1 MPRSN
6 LEIYLNIL
14 EALAEYNSLNLTN
27 IMYEANLNNKTV
39 KGYIDFLV
47 TNELVNVTSLNKK
60 RSSYTLT
67 PKGVFLLNVF
77 RRLKNSFELNKEEL
91 KTSLF

>member
-6 LEIYLNIL
+6 LEIYVNIL
-14 EALAEYNSLNLTN
+14 EVLAAHNSLNLTS
-27 IMYEANLNNKTV
+27 IMYEANLNNKTA

-60 RSSYTLT
+60 RSSYMLT
-67 PKGVFLLNVF
+67 PKGNLLLKMF
-77 RRLKNSFELNKEEL
+77 RKLKNTFKLEDNPL
-91 KTSLF
+91 LF